1 MAIAAT
7 IAAMAENTLAPI
19 ICSTAR
25 LARSLKMAQ
34 NRMQRDQGRTQ
45 WQPLPTMT
53 LTQWLQG
60 LMTQAQLAGEIAA
73 GTLPSQALSALSER
87 LLWERA
93 IDLCMPD
100 NAQAV
105 LFDRAGLAQ
114 SAADANALLLEWNID
129 LPQSWPA
136 AAYQAE
142 ETRQFMRWR
151 EAFRQLCHEYQ
162 VLESARLLEAQI
174 VCLEKGAGR
183 LPKTIYLAGYDRIS
197 PLEQRLFNALAARGV
212 HVELNCFSPHL
223 GGRSGPATDTARAIN
238 ACGHDAET
246 WAMGLAQAATAMQAS
261 FDNAEGE
268 CRAAVAWAQQHLTAN
283 SEARIAIVVP
293 ELGAL
298 RARLM
303 AILDD
308 TLHPETVH
316 PALAE
321 SPRCYD
327 FSLGEPLPLQPL
339 IGTALAL
346 LRLAVSRYRLA
357 QQECGWLLRSPHWSA
372 AITEA
377 DARARLEARMRRKL
391 GGTIRLEQ
399 MLRLARKAGADGSGV
414 MRLVQH
420 LEALNAEAA
429 AWSRKQSPSA
439 WAQAFAQ
446 MLKGAGWPG
455 ERGLSSHEFQ
465 ARQAWL
471 EALQEFA
478 VLDHLLGKLS
488 SSEALRR
495 LAHLCQQRIFQPES
509 AGEPRL
515 QVMGMLETA
524 SAPLDAI
531 WVMGMNDH
539 IWPPPARPN
548 ALLPASAQRQA
559 HAPNACSAVQA
570 EFAQTIH
577 RRLLH
582 TAPLVMFS
590 WARKQGERELR
601 PSPLLSGIPHSAV
614 TLPAVATLA
623 EQLAQPAAMQ
633 KLHDA
638 LAPAV
643 AEGEQVLGGAGLLRA
658 QAICPAWAYYQFR
671 LGARALD
678 EPADGLDD
686 MARGSLLHAVLQCF
700 WSGAEGKQLGSAELQ
715 AMDETMRQNAIA
727 VAIEAGVS
735 LFSKTLEEPLPAQF
749 LALEKLRLQA
759 LLAIWLEVE
768 QGRAAFSVQEC
779 ERRVRLEVG
788 GIVADLVLDRID
800 ALDDGRLVVIDY
812 KTGASISHYS
822 WAEDRISEPQLPIY
836 AALALSGG
844 EVAAVCFAKVRVDE
858 CKFIGIAAQPDILPG
873 IEALENARKRFPE
886 ARFPDWSSLLQ
897 HWKISLEAIAGE
909 IRRGEAAVCYA
920 DEKDLDYCDVK
931 PLLRLSER
939 KLQFEQYFEQTE
951 ASA

>member
-1 MAIAAT
+1 
-7 IAAMAENTLAPI
+7 MAENTFVPI
-19 ICSTAR
+19 ICATAR

-34 NRMQRDQGRTQ
+34 NRLQRDKGRTQ
-45 WQPLPTMT
+45 WQPLPTTT

-60 LMTQAQLAGEIAA
+60 IITQAQLAGEIAA
-73 GTLPSQALSALSER
+73 GTLPSQALNALSER

-93 IDLCMPD
+93 IDLCIPD
-100 NAQAV
+100 NEQAV

-114 SAADANALLLEWNID
+114 SAAEANTLLLEWHID
-129 LPQSWPA
+129 LPQDGQA

-151 EAFRQLCHEYQ
+151 AAFRKLCHEYQ
-162 VLESARLLEAQI
+162 VLESSRLLEAQI
-174 VCLEKGAGR
+174 VCLEKGAGL
-183 LPKTIYLAGYDRIS
+183 LPETIYLAGYDRIS

-212 HVELNCFSPHL
+212 RVELSRFSGHL
-223 GGRSGPATDTARAIN
+223 DGHSVAAAEATRTMTEALNGCGP
-238 ACGHDAET
+238 DAAS
-246 WAMGLAQAATAMQAS
+246 WNLGLAQAAAAMQAS
-261 FDNAEGE
+261 FDNAESE
-268 CRAAVAWAQQHLTAN
+268 CRAAVAWAQQHLAAS

-298 RARLM
+298 RGRLK

-316 PALAE
+316 PAQAE

-372 AITEA
+372 GMTEA

-391 GGTIRLEQ
+391 GGSIRLEQ

-420 LEALNAEAA
+420 LEALNTEAA
-429 AWSRKQSPSA
+429 AWPRKQPPSG
-439 WAQAFAQ
+439 WVKAFAR
-446 MLKGAGWPG
+446 MLKVAGWPG

-478 VLDHLLGKLS
+478 ALDHLLGKLS
-488 SSEALRR
+488 SSVALRR

-509 AGEPRL
+509 EGEPRL

-524 SAPLDAI
+524 SAPLDAV

-548 ALLPASAQRQA
+548 ALLPASVQRQA

-570 EFAQTIH
+570 EFAQTIQ

-582 TAPLVMFS
+582 TAPVVMFS

-601 PSPLLSGIPHSAV
+601 PSPLLSGIPYSAA

-623 EQLAQPAAMQ
+623 EQLARPAAMQ

-638 LAPAV
+638 HAPAV
-643 AEGEQVLGGAGLLRA
+643 AEGEQVLGGAGLMRA
-658 QAICPAWAYYQFR
+658 QALCPAWAYYQYR

-700 WSGAEGKQLGSAELQ
+700 WTGPEGKQLGSAELQ
-715 AMDETMRQNAIA
+715 AMDETMRQHAIA

-749 LALEKLRLQA
+749 LALERLRLQA
-759 LLAIWLEVE
+759 LLAVWLEVE
-768 QGRAAFSVQEC
+768 QERAAFSVQEC

-788 GIVADLVLDRID
+788 GIVADLILDRID

-812 KTGASISHYS
+812 KTGSSISHYS
-822 WAEDRISEPQLPIY
+822 WAEDRITEPQLPIY

-858 CKFIGIAAQPDILPG
+858 CKFIGISAQPDILPG

-886 ARFPDWSSLLQ
+886 ARFPDWTSLLQ
-897 HWKISLEAIAGE
+897 HWKTSLEAIAGE
-909 IRRGEAAVCYA
+909 IRRGEAAVSYA
-920 DEKDLDYCDVK
+920 DEQDLAYCDVK

-939 KLQFEQYFEQTE
+939 KLQFEQYFEQVE
-951 ASA
+951 ASS

>member
-1 MAIAAT
+1 MAVTAT
-7 IAAMAENTLAPI
+7 IAAMAENTFAPI

-34 NRMQRDQGRTQ
+34 NRVQRDKGLTQ

-60 LMTQAQLAGEIAA
+60 LITQAQLAGEVAA

-93 IDLCMPD
+93 IDLCIPD
-100 NAQAV
+100 NEQAV

-114 SAADANALLLEWNID
+114 SAAEANALLLEWNVD
-129 LPQSWPA
+129 LPHGGQASTYQS
-136 AAYQAE
+136 E
-142 ETRQFMRWR
+142 ETRQFLRWR
-151 EAFRQLCHEYQ
+151 VAFRKLCHEYQ

-174 VCLEKGAGR
+174 VCLEQGAGL
-183 LPKTIYLAGYDRIS
+183 LPGSIYLAGYDRIS
-197 PLEQRLFNALAARGV
+197 PLEQRLFNILERRGVRIETWPLGLPQPALAVQGA
-212 HVELNCFSPHL
+212 
-223 GGRSGPATDTARAIN
+223 
-238 ACGHDAET
+238 
-246 WAMGLAQAATAMQAS
+246 
-261 FDNAEGE
+261 FDNAESE
-268 CRAAVAWAQQHLTAN
+268 CRAAVAWAQQHLAAN
-283 SEARIAIVVP
+283 ADARIAIVVP

-298 RARLM
+298 RSRLM

-308 TLHPETVH
+308 ALHPETVH
-316 PALAE
+316 PVQAE

-346 LRLAVSRYRLA
+346 LRLAVNRYRLA

-372 AITEA
+372 GMTEA

-391 GGTIRLEQ
+391 GGTMRLEQ
-399 MLRLARKAGADGSGV
+399 MLRLARKAGVDGLGV

-420 LEALNAEAA
+420 LEALNTEAA
-429 AWSRKQSPSA
+429 AWPRKQAPSG

-446 MLKGAGWPG
+446 LLKSAGWPG
-455 ERGLSSHEFQ
+455 ERGLSSYEFQ

-471 EALQEFA
+471 EALQEFSA
-478 VLDHLLGKLS
+478 LDHLLGKLS

-509 AGEPRL
+509 EGEPRL

-548 ALLPASAQRQA
+548 ALLHASAQRQA
-559 HAPNACSAVQA
+559 NAPNSCSAVQA
-570 EFAQTIH
+570 EFALTIH

-582 TAPLVMFS
+582 TAPEVMFS
-590 WARKQGERELR
+590 WARKEGERELR
-601 PSPLLSGIPHSAV
+601 PSPLLNDISHSTA
-614 TLPAVATLA
+614 TLAAVATLA
-623 EQLAQPAAMQ
+623 EQLAQPVAMQ
-633 KLHDA
+633 NLEDA

-643 AEGEQVLGGAGLLRA
+643 AEGEQVLGGAGLIRA

-700 WSGAEGKQLGSAELQ
+700 WTGPDGEKLGSEELQ
-715 AMDETMRQNAIA
+715 SMDEAARQHAIA
-727 VAIEAGVS
+727 AAIEAGVR
-735 LFSKTLEEPLPAQF
+735 LFNKTLEEPLPAQF

-759 LLAIWLEVE
+759 LLAIWLQVE
-768 QGRAAFSVQEC
+768 QGREAFTVQEC

-788 GIVADLVLDRID
+788 GIVADLILDRID

-812 KTGASISHYS
+812 KTGSSISHHS
-822 WAEDRISEPQLPIY
+822 WAEDRITEPQLPIY
-836 AALALSGG
+836 AALALSGD

-858 CKFIGIAAQPDILPG
+858 CKFIGISAEPDILPG
-873 IEALENARKRFPE
+873 IEALENTRKRFPE
-886 ARFPDWSSLLQ
+886 ERFPSWSSLLQ

-909 IRRGEAAVCYA
+909 IRRGEAAVRYT

-931 PLLRLSER
+931 PLLRLPER
-939 KLQFEQYFEQTE
+939 KLQFEQYFEQVE
-951 ASA
+951 ASS